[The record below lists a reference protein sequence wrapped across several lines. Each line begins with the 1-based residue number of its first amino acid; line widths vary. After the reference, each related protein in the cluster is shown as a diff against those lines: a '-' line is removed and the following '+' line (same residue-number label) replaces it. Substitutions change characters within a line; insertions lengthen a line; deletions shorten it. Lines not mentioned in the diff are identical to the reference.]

1 MLERTSKLH
10 RAHDLFLVLGVAGL
24 VLALATVSAELHHS
38 HLAARQI
45 PITHSSQVSAE
56 VPAAEQGDRL
66 AERMRQIEGMGGLPR
81 VQIPSSD
88 QTTRAH
94 VCAMPTNP
102 DRDLRMILAM
112 MATHQRQIARE
123 GATSRHALLALS
135 GHSVAPPNAARW
147 AEHRQGDATR
157 TDDGIAP
164 CPDPSREDRA
174 RPSAMLRRLTGE
186 SQARR
191 TSSVETYSVEGGH
204 GLEAEQS

>member
-66 AERMRQIEGMGGLPR
+66 AERMRQIEGTGRLPR
-81 VQIPSSD
+81 VRIASSG
-88 QTTRAH
+88 QATRAN

-102 DRDLRMILAM
+102 DRDLRVILAM
-112 MATHQRQIARE
+112 MASHQRQIARE
-123 GATSRHALLALS
+123 GVTSGHPLLALS
-135 GHSVAPPNAARW
+135 GHSVAPPNAAQW
-147 AEHRQGDATR
+147 AEHQQGDATS
-157 TDDGIAP
+157 TDDGVAP
-164 CPDPSREDRA
+164 CPDLSREDLA
-174 RPSAMLRRLTGE
+174 RPSAG
-186 SQARR
+186 
-191 TSSVETYSVEGGH
+191 GGH
-204 GLEAEQS
+204 GLEAVQSSSRNRDQHY